1 MTGAPS
7 PGSIPESVQRPTKEG
22 DKLPEIQKV
31 VTQEQI
37 HAYADAARDWN
48 PIHLDEQFAAGT
60 QFGKRIA
67 HGMLGLGFISEML
80 STAFPDGWAAG
91 STLKVRFKSPIF
103 PGETV
108 RTVGEITKVTESDE
122 GRVATCSIACI
133 RPDGSEAI
141 SGTATV
147 PLGE

>member
-7 PGSIPESVQRPTKEG
+7 PGPTRKPSNEG
-22 DKLPEIQKV
+22 DRLPEIQKI

-48 PIHLDEQFAAGT
+48 PIHLDEQYAAGT

-67 HGMLGLGFISEML
+67 HGMLVLGFISEMM

-91 STLKVRFKSPIF
+91 GKLKVRFRSPIL

-108 RTVGEITKVTESDE
+108 ITVGEITKVTETDD
-122 GRVATCSIACI
+122 GRVATCSIGCI

-147 PLGE
+147 PLDK